1 MHYYSLSLSNKKGIS
16 FVALKSRKLVD
27 YCSLLIIAGFYLAIV
42 VPNFFTSI
50 YAEDG
55 ARYLQDALDTGGVN
69 NIFKT
74 LAGFADVPAR
84 IIAAIASLSP
94 PEWYPISLGVLTIL
108 IVALCVIVVFDS
120 VLPILKNKF
129 LAYLFA
135 IFLLVLPIARF
146 ESIGNVTNL
155 HFYFFT
161 SSAFIL
167 LHFLFRGKISIFQ
180 GIFILLAAL
189 SVPLTLFL
197 FVFLFYKVNPK
208 LYFRLEFKSLI
219 INPFIILGVGSLIN
233 FLISWGDTSSRAP
246 RSLNSI
252 FKVAYL
258 YLDRIV
264 GSTFIPLWGRVYS
277 DKDGIGIS
285 NSIFNLIGV
294 RLIAASL
301 IFILLLLFSLKLN
314 KDSRNFALF
323 LLGISVLFGVL
334 LGFFFNLEPR
344 YCIFPSYL
352 LAFVLFF
359 IISSQKKRW
368 LEPIVLILLLLLTV
382 NASSD
387 IASRQN
393 SNDWRGQ
400 VAIAR
405 GKCQNNGIL
414 ENVRIRIAP
423 FRADAYWSIRLPCST
438 LN

>member
-1 MHYYSLSLSNKKGIS
+1 MASKTKKLLDYS
-16 FVALKSRKLVD
+16 
-27 YCSLLIIAGFYLAIV
+27 SLLIISGFYLVIT

-55 ARYLQDALDTGGVN
+55 ARYLQDALDTGGFT

-74 LAGFADVPAR
+74 LAGYGDVPAR
-84 IIAAIASLSP
+84 IIAAIASLTP
-94 PEWYPISLGVLTIL
+94 PDWYPISLGILTIVA
-108 IVALCVIVVFDS
+108 VALCVIVIFDS
-120 VLPILKNKF
+120 VLPILKNKI
-129 LAYLFA
+129 LSYLFA
-135 IFLLVLPIARF
+135 CFLLVLPIARF

-167 LHFLFRGKISIFQ
+167 LHFLFTGKISIFQ
-180 GIFILLAAL
+180 GAFILFAAL

-197 FVFLFYKVNPK
+197 FVFLFYKGNLRK
-208 LYFRLEFKSLI
+208 RFGLDFKSLL
-219 INPFIILGVGSLIN
+219 INPFIILGAGSLIN
-233 FLISWGDTSSRAP
+233 IYISWGDSSSRAP

-252 FKVAYL
+252 LKVAYL
-258 YLDRIV
+258 YLDRII

-277 DKDGIGIS
+277 DKDGVVIS

-301 IFILLLLFSLKLN
+301 IFILLLLFSFKLN

-387 IASRQN
+387 TASRQN

-400 VAIAR
+400 VVIAR
-405 GKCQNNGIL
+405 EKCQNNGTL